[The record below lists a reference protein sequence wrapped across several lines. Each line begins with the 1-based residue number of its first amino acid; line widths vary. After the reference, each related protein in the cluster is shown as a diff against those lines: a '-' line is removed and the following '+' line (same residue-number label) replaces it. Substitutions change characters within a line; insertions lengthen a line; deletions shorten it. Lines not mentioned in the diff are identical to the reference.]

1 MNTIK
6 FQRSITDY
14 SHILAFDI
22 AKHKT
27 GWALLD
33 IETKTISAC
42 GMIAA
47 RSGFEWEDLYE
58 QSSSVFD
65 FVRREFGSCFFV
77 IKERLPNQAGRFS
90 TIAALQGLAGA
101 HSVFDLVCSHKGV
114 DVYDADGI
122 HSITV
127 KAYFKSITGLEK
139 PEKKDIANAVFD
151 IVRYDGVVAKDEY
164 DITDAAACAITLL
177 AKKWNSDIVDQI
189 KHLKS
194 EQRKYKLEK
203 KRLEVQNEIDRISGL
218 KIDQ

>member
-6 FQRSITDY
+6 FKRSITDY

-27 GWALLD
+27 GWALWN
-33 IETKTISAC
+33 IETKMISAC
-42 GMIAA
+42 GLIATS
-47 RSGFEWEDLYE
+47 SGCEWEDLYE

-65 FVRREFGSCFFV
+65 FVRREFGSRFFI

-101 HSVFDLVCSHKGV
+101 HSVFDLACSHKGV

-151 IVRYDGVVAKDEY
+151 IARYDGVFKDEY
-164 DITDAAACAITLL
+164 DITDAAACAIALL

-194 EQRKYKLEK
+194 EQKKYKLEK
-203 KRLEVQNEIDRISGL
+203 KRLEMQNEIDRISGL

>member
-27 GWALLD
+27 GWALWN

-42 GMIAA
+42 GVIATS
-47 RSGFEWEDLYE
+47 SGSEWEDLYE

-65 FVRREFGSCFFV
+65 FVRREFGSRFFI
-77 IKERLPNQAGRFS
+77 IKERLPNQAGRSS
-90 TIAALQGLAGA
+90 TIAALQSLAGA
-101 HSVFDLVCSHKGV
+101 HSVFDLACSHKGV

-127 KAYFKSITGLEK
+127 KAYFRSITGLKK

-151 IVRYDGVVAKDEY
+151 IARYDGVFKDEY

-177 AKKWNSDIVDQI
+177 ATKWNSDIIDQI

-194 EQRKYKLEK
+194 EQKKYKLEK
-203 KRLEVQNEIDRISGL
+203 RRLGVQNEIDRISGL

>member
-6 FQRSITDY
+6 FQKSITDY

-27 GWALLD
+27 GWALWN

-42 GMIAA
+42 GVIATS
-47 RSGFEWEDLYE
+47 SGSEWEDLYE

-65 FVRREFGSCFFV
+65 FVRREFGSRFFV

-101 HSVFDLVCSHKGV
+101 HSVFDLACSHKGV

-127 KAYFKSITGLEK
+127 KAYFKSITGLDK

-151 IVRYDGVVAKDEY
+151 IARYDGVFKDEY
-164 DITDAAACAITLL
+164 DVTDAAACAITLL

-194 EQRKYKLEK
+194 EQKKYKLEK